1 MHPTVS
7 CLIDAGCTLG
17 EGPVWDERGSVLWW
31 VDIKN
36 PAVHRID
43 PASGEHRR
51 WPAPEPVTAV
61 ALREAGGLVCA
72 MQHGFAFFDP
82 VAGGFE
88 PIADPQADTPGAR
101 MNDGKCDR
109 LGRFWAGGMDDAE
122 KAPIGDLFCL
132 DPGLGWR
139 RIPIG
144 FTVTN
149 GVSWSG
155 DGHTFYLADSDNRRV
170 YAYDFEMGQG
180 TLGERRLFTTF
191 DAAEGFPDGLCVD
204 AEDHVWVA
212 HWDGGRIS
220 RRRPDGSIAAVISLP
235 APRTT
240 SCCFG
245 GPDLD
250 ILYVTS
256 ARVGLDEGVLAHQ
269 PLSGGVFAV
278 AGLDVKGRPMA
289 RFKG

>member
-1 MHPTVS
+1 MHPTVT
-7 CLIDAGCTLG
+7 CLIDAGCALG

-36 PAVHRID
+36 PAIHRID

-51 WPAPEPVTAV
+51 WPAPEAVTAV

-82 VAGGFE
+82 ETGGFH

-122 KAPIGDLFCL
+122 KAPIGDLFSL
-132 DPGLGWR
+132 DPGLGWQR
-139 RIPIG
+139 VPIG
-144 FTVTN
+144 FVVTN
-149 GVSWSG
+149 GISWSG
-155 DGHTFYLADSDNRRV
+155 DGRSFYLCDSDNRRI
-170 YAYDFEMGQG
+170 YAYDFEMGTG
-180 TLGERRLFTTF
+180 GLGERWLFTAF
-191 DAAEGFPDGLCVD
+191 DETEGFPDGLCVD

-212 HWDGGRIS
+212 HWDGGRVS
-220 RRRPDGSIAAVISLP
+220 RRRPDGSIATVISLP

-245 GPDLD
+245 GADLD

-256 ARVGLDEGVLAHQ
+256 ARVGLDEAALAHQ
-269 PLSGGVFAV
+269 PLSGAVFAV
-278 AGLDVKGRPMA
+278 TGLGVKGRPMA